1 MFGDRDMSVDS
12 DMVSDD
18 SNIMSESDMVS
29 DHSDMVSD
37 DTWCLVIVK
46 HGV

>member
-1 MFGDRDMSVDS
+1 MFGDRDMSVD
-12 DMVSDD
+12 
-18 SNIMSESDMVS
+18 SDMVS